1 MSPHL
6 PSLPQLDLPQ
16 SYPSTSLNTRS
27 TDTLSE
33 ILPTSCPPITPLAP
47 SGLMEPDGTGLV
59 VALLSHTHTAMHT
72 HYMLTWG
79 LIGEDRDLKEAVFYW
94 LNELT
99 FPGDPPSPLPSY
111 KHTDFS
117 VWFSCLYPEDFFYF
131 FFYTRRRYLFGD
143 PIPVAGIPRLL
154 FALGGMYG
162 PMWTW
167 KIWD

>member
-72 HYMLTWG
+72 HYMLT
-79 LIGEDRDLKEAVFYW
+79 
-94 LNELT
+94 
-99 FPGDPPSPLPSY
+99 
-111 KHTDFS
+111 
-117 VWFSCLYPEDFFYF
+117 
-131 FFYTRRRYLFGD
+131 
-143 PIPVAGIPRLL
+143 
-154 FALGGMYG
+154 
-162 PMWTW
+162 
-167 KIWD
+167 